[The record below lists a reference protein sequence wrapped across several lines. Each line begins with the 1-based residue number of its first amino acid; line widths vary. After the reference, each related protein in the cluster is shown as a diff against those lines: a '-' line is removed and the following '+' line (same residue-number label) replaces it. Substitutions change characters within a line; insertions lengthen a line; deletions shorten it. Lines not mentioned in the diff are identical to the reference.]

1 MGKYLTKRVLRG
13 LLTIFLSITFTF
25 FLLRLMPSD
34 PVAMLIDP
42 KMSEETVAQLYTQ
55 YGLDKPLPV
64 QYGNY
69 LWQLLHGNMGTSFS
83 HKNTPVTE
91 VLMSDLPWTLLLM
104 AISVTLSLVIGIPV
118 GMHAAKKHGKAFDR
132 AVNLIMM
139 VGISIFIPF
148 LAFGLLYL
156 FGYKLAWL
164 PTGKMYDIA
173 ARRAG
178 GWKYFISVAQHAVLP
193 ALTLTISNCTTII
206 LYTRNSMLD
215 VQKEDYIRTA
225 MAKGWDD
232 RYVTRKHAMKNAMI
246 PTITATGIMI
256 ASMVGGAIM
265 TESIYSWQ
273 GVGYEI
279 YTSVSALDYPVLQG
293 AFLILS
299 AVTVFMNIITDL
311 VLAWIDPRVKLGGGK
326 P

>member
-1 MGKYLTKRVLRG
+1 M
-13 LLTIFLSITFTF
+13 LTIFLSVTFTF

-34 PVAMLIDP
+34 PVQMLIDP
-42 KMSEETVAQLYTQ
+42 KMSEETVAQLYAQ
-55 YGLDKPLPV
+55 YGLDKPLMA

-69 LWQLLHGNMGTSFS
+69 LLQLLQGNMGTSFS
-83 HKNTPVTE
+83 HKNTPVTQ
-91 VLMSDLPWTLLLM
+91 VLMGDLPWTLLLM
-104 AISVTLSLVIGIPV
+104 GISVTLSLLIGIPV

-132 AVNLIMM
+132 AVNVIMII
-139 VGISIFIPF
+139 GISIFIPF

-178 GWKYFISVAQHAVLP
+178 GWAYLVSVAKHAVLP
-193 ALTLTISNCTTII
+193 AITLTISNVTTII

-225 MAKGWDD
+225 LAKGWDEK
-232 RYVTRKHAMKNAMI
+232 YVTRKHAMKNAMI
-246 PTITATGIMI
+246 PTVTATGIMI

-293 AFLILS
+293 AFLVLS
-299 AVTVFMNIITDL
+299 AVTVIMNIITDL

-326 P
+326 A